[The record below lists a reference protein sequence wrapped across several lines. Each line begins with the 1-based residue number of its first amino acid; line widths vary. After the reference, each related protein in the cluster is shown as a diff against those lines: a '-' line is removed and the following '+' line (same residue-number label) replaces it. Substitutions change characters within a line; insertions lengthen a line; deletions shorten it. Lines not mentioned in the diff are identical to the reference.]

1 MTVIVLASLAGRAG
15 ADDGAANTNPGTTST
30 ATGTTSGATGAASGA
45 TGATSGATGTAGGAT
60 GAPSTDGGAV
70 RKDDGFFTRIK
81 ILGSTTGQ
89 VQKDNA
95 ALSGGLGLSAENTR
109 HFLYLLINS
118 GLQQKPL
125 ATGAP
130 ATSYGQFLLSPPT
143 TDLSL
148 TLRYR
153 YFLNDND
160 VTLGAYAQLDIG
172 RGSLSATVAGA
183 EETSP
188 GFAVALDAGAAGKMV
203 ISRQRSIQL
212 FLFTG
217 LSTRLLGG
225 DAARDDDL
233 KLATLMTT
241 QTAFFGVNGSLLL
254 QLGEVYAGLQLSY
267 LSGNV
272 PGLSGAQIIPVV
284 GLRGGFD
291 ISTGSKAAAT
301 RPVSPAVVP
310 APAPDAAAPRAAPA
324 APCVIL

>member
-1 MTVIVLASLAGRAG
+1 MSSRAYLTIIVLALLAGRAG
-15 ADDGAANTNPGTTST
+15 ADDGAA
-30 ATGTTSGATGAASGA
+30 
-45 TGATSGATGTAGGAT
+45 
-60 GAPSTDGGAV
+60 STDGTATPGTGASPDV
-70 RKDDGFFTRIK
+70 GAAGKDDGFFTRIK

-95 ALSGGLGLSAENTR
+95 ALTGGLGLSAENTR

-118 GLQQKPL
+118 GLNQKPP

-153 YFLNDND
+153 YFLSDSD
-160 VTLGAYAQLDIG
+160 VTLGAYAQLDVG
-172 RGSLSATVAGA
+172 RGDLSATIAGA
-183 EETSP
+183 EQTRQ
-188 GFAVALDAGAAGKMV
+188 GVAVALDAGAVGKMV

-217 LSTRLLGG
+217 LSSRFLGG

-241 QTAFFGVNGSLLL
+241 STAFLGVNGSLLL

-267 LSGNV
+267 LSGDV
-272 PGLSGAQIIPVV
+272 PGLSGAQLIPVV

-291 ISTGSKAAAT
+291 ISTGSKTTAA

-310 APAPDAAAPRAAPA
+310 AQAPDAAAARPA
-324 APCVIL
+324 QSPPCVIL

>member
-1 MTVIVLASLAGRAG
+1 MSSRAYTTIIILAALAGRAG
-15 ADDGAANTNPGTTST
+15 ADDGTASKNPGTASKDSGTAST
-30 ATGTTSGATGAASGA
+30 DPGAASTATGAAS
-45 TGATSGATGTAGGAT
+45 TAT
-60 GAPSTDGGAV
+60 GAPSTGGAV
-70 RKDDGFFTRIK
+70 SKDGFFTRIK

-95 ALSGGLGLSAENTR
+95 TLSGGLGLSAENTR

-118 GLQQKPL
+118 GLNQKPP

-153 YFLNDND
+153 YFLNNED

-172 RGSLSATVAGA
+172 RGDLSAMIAGA
-183 EETSP
+183 EHTSQ
-188 GFAVALDAGAAGKMV
+188 GVAVALDAGAVGKMV

-217 LSTRLLGG
+217 LSSRFLGG

-233 KLATLMTT
+233 KLATLLTT
-241 QTAFFGVNGSLLL
+241 KTAFFGVNGSVLL
-254 QLGEVYAGLQLSY
+254 QLGEVYAGLQMSY

-272 PGLSGAQIIPVV
+272 PGLSGTQVIPVV

-291 ISTGSKAAAT
+291 ISTGSKAAAA

-310 APAPDAAAPRAAPA
+310 AQAPDTAAPHPA
-324 APCVIL
+324 QSAPCVVL

>member
-1 MTVIVLASLAGRAG
+1 MSSRAYLTIIVLASLAGRAG
-15 ADDGAANTNPGTTST
+15 ADDGAASTGGTATPGT
-30 ATGTTSGATGAASGA
+30 GASPD
-45 TGATSGATGTAGGAT
+45 GGAT
-60 GAPSTDGGAV
+60 G
-70 RKDDGFFTRIK
+70 KDDGFFTRIK

-118 GLQQKPL
+118 GLNQKPP

-148 TLRYR
+148 TVRYR
-153 YFLNDND
+153 YFLSDND
-160 VTLGAYAQLDIG
+160 VTLGAYAQLDVG
-172 RGSLSATVAGA
+172 RGDISATIAGA
-183 EETSP
+183 EETSQ
-188 GFAVALDAGAAGKMV
+188 GFAVALDAGAAGKLV

-217 LSTRLLGG
+217 LSSRFLGG

-233 KLATLMTT
+233 KRATLMTT

-267 LSGNV
+267 LSGDV
-272 PGLSGAQIIPVV
+272 PGLSGAQLIPVV

-291 ISTGSKAAAT
+291 ISTGRKTAAA
-301 RPVSPAVVP
+301 RPVSPAAVP
-310 APAPDAAAPRAAPA
+310 AQAPDAAAQHPA
-324 APCVIL
+324 QSPPCVIL

>member
-1 MTVIVLASLAGRAG
+1 MSSRADLTIIVLALLAGRAG
-15 ADDGAANTNPGTTST
+15 ADDGAA
-30 ATGTTSGATGAASGA
+30 
-45 TGATSGATGTAGGAT
+45 
-60 GAPSTDGGAV
+60 STDGTATPGTGASPAAGAPA
-70 RKDDGFFTRIK
+70 KGDGFFTRIK

-95 ALSGGLGLSAENTR
+95 ALSGGLGLSAENTQ

-118 GLQQKPL
+118 GLNQKPP

-130 ATSYGQFLLSPPT
+130 ATSYGQFVLSPPT

-153 YFLNDND
+153 YFLNDSD
-160 VTLGAYAQLDIG
+160 VTLGAYAQLDVG
-172 RGSLSATVAGA
+172 RGDISATIAGA
-183 EETSP
+183 EQTSQ
-188 GFAVALDAGAAGKMV
+188 GFAVALDAGAVGKLV
-203 ISRQRSIQL
+203 ISRRRSIQL

-217 LSTRLLGG
+217 LSSRFLGG

-233 KLATLMTT
+233 KRATLMTT

-267 LSGNV
+267 LSGDV
-272 PGLSGAQIIPVV
+272 PGLSGAQLIPVV

-291 ISTGSKAAAT
+291 ISTGGKTTAA
-301 RPVSPAVVP
+301 RPVSPAAVP
-310 APAPDAAAPRAAPA
+310 AQAPDAAAAHPAQAP
-324 APCVIL
+324 PCVIL

>member
-1 MTVIVLASLAGRAG
+1 MSSRADLTIIVLALLAGRAG
-15 ADDGAANTNPGTTST
+15 ADDGAA
-30 ATGTTSGATGAASGA
+30 
-45 TGATSGATGTAGGAT
+45 
-60 GAPSTDGGAV
+60 STDGTATPGTGASPAAGAPA
-70 RKDDGFFTRIK
+70 KGDGFFTRIK

-95 ALSGGLGLSAENTR
+95 ALSGGLGLSAENTQ

-118 GLQQKPL
+118 GLNQKPP

-130 ATSYGQFLLSPPT
+130 ATSYGQFVLSPPT

-153 YFLNDND
+153 YFLNDSD
-160 VTLGAYAQLDIG
+160 VTLGAYAQLDVG
-172 RGSLSATVAGA
+172 RGDISATIAGA
-183 EETSP
+183 EQTSQ
-188 GFAVALDAGAAGKMV
+188 GFAVALDAGAVGKLV
-203 ISRQRSIQL
+203 ISRRRSIQL

-217 LSTRLLGG
+217 LSSRFLGG

-233 KLATLMTT
+233 KRATLMTT

-267 LSGNV
+267 LSGDV
-272 PGLSGAQIIPVV
+272 PGLSGAQLIPVV

-291 ISTGSKAAAT
+291 ISTGGKTKAAS
-301 RPVSPAVVP
+301 PVSPAVVP
-310 APAPDAAAPRAAPA
+310 AQAPDAAAPHPA
-324 APCVIL
+324 QTPPCVIL